1 MNAYKKMYF
10 NKSPKKRSK
19 KSRKRKKENNQW
31 KKMNKIKK

>member
-19 KSRKRKKENNQW
+19 KKAEKERKKTING
-31 KKMNKIKK
+31 KR